1 MKPLRNLLE
10 KVEPNFREGGKL
22 HKLWPVYDGFAT
34 FLFVPGHTTHKGVHI
49 RDGIDLK
56 RTMIMVV
63 LAMIPA
69 LLFGIYNVGYQHFQ
83 AIGQLASV
91 STGEIIGYGMLKVL
105 PLVVVSYAVG
115 LGVEFAFCVIKKH
128 QINEGFL
135 VSGMLI
141 PLTCPPDMPLW
152 MVAIATVF
160 AVVIGKEVFGGTGM
174 NVLNVAL
181 TARAFLFFAY
191 PAYISGD
198 KVWIAA
204 NVTDGTSGATW
215 LARMAEKGLDA
226 VTVNGQC
233 NTGLWLDSF
242 FGFIPGSMGETS
254 AFAALIGAI
263 VLIVTQIGSWRTM
276 AGVLFGTIFTTVV
289 LNLVGS
295 DTNPM
300 FAVPFYW
307 HIVVGGWAFGTVF
320 MATDPVTSAFTEAGK
335 WFYGFGIGV
344 MVILIR
350 VVNPAYPEGM
360 MLAIL
365 FMNMFAPFID
375 YFFVQANIKRRLSGY
390 GRVPAQAKK

>member
-83 AIGQLASV
+83 AIGQLASI

-174 NVLNVAL
+174 NVLNV
-181 TARAFLFFAY
+181 
-191 PAYISGD
+191 
-198 KVWIAA
+198 V
-204 NVTDGTSGATW
+204 
-215 LARMAEKGLDA
+215 RMA
-226 VTVNGQC
+226 
-233 NTGLWLDSF
+233 
-242 FGFIPGSMGETS
+242 
-254 AFAALIGAI
+254 
-263 VLIVTQIGSWRTM
+263 
-276 AGVLFGTIFTTVV
+276 
-289 LNLVGS
+289 
-295 DTNPM
+295 
-300 FAVPFYW
+300 
-307 HIVVGGWAFGTVF
+307 
-320 MATDPVTSAFTEAGK
+320 
-335 WFYGFGIGV
+335 
-344 MVILIR
+344 
-350 VVNPAYPEGM
+350 
-360 MLAIL
+360 
-365 FMNMFAPFID
+365 
-375 YFFVQANIKRRLSGY
+375 
-390 GRVPAQAKK
+390 